1 MRNPNMIVTKEPIP
15 PNFPFDWYQVQDVRN
30 EFHLWIVEYSPQNDA
45 LTCTCE
51 KIWCDHKD
59 AVVDELLAEGAAQEA
74 ADALAY
80 SRGQF

>member
-1 MRNPNMIVTKEPIP
+1 MRDPNLIVTKEPAP
-15 PNFPFDWYQVQDVRN
+15 EGVEWYQVQDVRN
-30 EFHLWIVEYSPQNDA
+30 EFHLWIVQHNPQNDA

-51 KIWCDHKD
+51 SAWCDHKG
-59 AVVDELLAEGAAQEA
+59 AVADELLAEGAAQEA